1 MWEFRPIGKY
11 YELLVDGDSIYL
23 CRKQDTIIQAVLED
37 LCKRHNTEM
46 AKYENL
52 DVEITSC
59 DEAYLNGL
67 EDGKEEAA
75 QERYNAGYDEGY
87 QLGKADGYGEGYRR
101 GLADALGKDE
111 KKKKNGEHGR
121 NNNLSNVPHKFI
133 LSSCFHYNSKR
144 LVARIL
150 DLFSLCSVSCLS
162 SRDSICITNAA

>member
-23 CRKQDTIIQAVLED
+23 CRKQDIIIQAVLED

-52 DVEITSC
+52 DVEITSF

-75 QERYNAGYDEGY
+75 QERYDAGYDEGY
-87 QLGKADGYGEGYRR
+87 QLGKADGYREGYRR

-111 KKKKNGEHGR
+111 IE
-121 NNNLSNVPHKFI
+121 
-133 LSSCFHYNSKR
+133 
-144 LVARIL
+144 
-150 DLFSLCSVSCLS
+150 
-162 SRDSICITNAA
+162 